1 MIELKNIKKVYQMGD
16 EPLAVLKGVDLSVKE
31 GEFVAIMGPSG
42 SGKSTLMHILGLLDK
57 PSAGSYKLFGREIS
71 ELDDVELSYLRA
83 RIIGFVFQQFN
94 LLPRITAADN
104 VALPQIYLGEKAR
117 PQEAGKYL
125 AQVGLG
131 DRMGHKPN
139 QLSGGQQQ
147 RVAIA
152 RSLVNDP
159 KIIFADEPTGNLASD
174 QSNEIM
180 AIFRK
185 LNDRGITVIIVT
197 HEPDIAAWADRVI
210 KVKDGLVVEDIAKK
224 APAKKEAAAHLRIP
238 KSFFLTWREVSEN
251 MTSSVNSI
259 ISNKTRSL
267 LTMLGIIIGVG
278 ALIAM
283 LAVGTGA
290 QRAIEKQ
297 MSSLGTNLLAVMPGS
312 RSQGGMSLGRGAVS
326 RLTLE
331 DARALA
337 KAVPNIT
344 KTDSNVQGSAQL
356 VYGSKNYRSRVTG
369 VTAIYPSMRAAE
381 PYYGRFFSEDEN
393 TRLKKVAVLGQTV
406 VTQLFGSENPVGKS
420 IKINRK
426 NFIVIGVLPMKG
438 ASGFQDQDDTVIVP
452 LNTAMKVLLGKK
464 YVDSIWVEVSDFKL
478 MAAVQEDIKAL
489 MRKRHG
495 VPAYKD
501 DDVSL
506 MNMAE
511 LQTMLT
517 GTIKTFSTLLGIIAG
532 ISLIVGGIGIMNIML
547 VSVSERTKEIGLRKA
562 IGATRRAVLLQFL
575 IEAIIISVIGGLLG
589 IMIGAGASM
598 LLSKLS
604 GWAIY
609 ISPLSVAL
617 AFGFS
622 ATVGVVFGF
631 WPAKKASLLS
641 PIDALRYE

>member
-1 MIELKNIKKVYQMGD
+1 MIELKGIRKVYQMGG
-16 EPLAVLKGVDLSVKE
+16 EPLEVLRGVDLSVRE

-42 SGKSTLMHILGLLDK
+42 SGKSTLMHILGLLDR

-117 PQEAGKYL
+117 PAEAGKYL
-125 AQVGLG
+125 AQVGLD

-159 KIIFADEPTGNLASD
+159 RIIFADEPTGNLASG
-174 QSNEIM
+174 QSREVM

-185 LNDRGITVIIVT
+185 LNEKGITIVIVT
-197 HEPDIAAWADRVI
+197 HEPDIAAWADRII
-210 KVKDGLVVEDIAKK
+210 KVKDGLVIEDISKK
-224 APAKKEAAAHLRIP
+224 APVKKASAEHLRIP
-238 KSFFLTWREVSEN
+238 KSFFLSRREISEN
-251 MTSSVNSI
+251 MVSSVNSI
-259 ISNKTRSL
+259 ISNKTRSF

-278 ALIAM
+278 ALISM

-297 MSSLGTNLLAVMPGS
+297 MSSLGTNLLAVMPGN
-312 RSQGGMSLGRGAVS
+312 RSQGGMSLGRGTVS
-326 RLTLE
+326 RLTLD
-331 DARALA
+331 DASALA
-337 KAVPNIT
+337 KVRNII
-344 KTDSNVQGSAQL
+344 KTDSNVQGQGQL
-356 VYGSKNYRSRVTG
+356 VYGAKNYRSRVTG
-369 VTAIYPSMRAAE
+369 VTAAYPSMRAAE

-393 TRLKKVAVLGQTV
+393 VRLKKVALLGTTV
-406 VTQLFGSENPVGKS
+406 VTQLFGTEDPVGKT

-426 NFIVIGVLPMKG
+426 NFTVIGVLPMKG
-438 ASGFQDQDDTVIVP
+438 AAGFQDQDDTVIVP
-452 LNTAMKVLLGKK
+452 LNTAMKVLLGKQ
-464 YVDSIWVEVSDFKL
+464 YVDSVWVEVSDYTL
-478 MAAVQEDIKAL
+478 MPAVQDDIKAL

-506 MNMAE
+506 MNMAD

-532 ISLIVGGIGIMNIML
+532 ISLLVGGIGIMNIML

-575 IEAIIISVIGGLLG
+575 IEAVIISVLGGLLG
-589 IMIGAGASM
+589 ILAGAGSSL

-609 ISPLSVAL
+609 ISPFSVAL

>member
-1 MIELKNIKKVYQMGD
+1 MIEIKGIRKIYQMGG
-16 EPLAVLKGVDLSVKE
+16 EPLEVLKGVDLSVQE

-57 PSAGSYKLFGREIS
+57 PSAGSYRLFGREIS
-71 ELDDVELSYLRA
+71 ELNDVELSYLRA

-117 PQEAGKYL
+117 PEEAGKYL

-131 DRMGHKPN
+131 DRAGHKPN

-174 QSNEIM
+174 QSREIM
-180 AIFRK
+180 GIFRK
-185 LNDRGITVIIVT
+185 LNDRGITVVIVT

-210 KVKDGLVVEDIAKK
+210 KVKDGLVVEDIVKK
-224 APAKKEAAAHLRIP
+224 ASPTKEAAGQLRIP
-238 KSFFLTWREVSEN
+238 KSFFLSWLEISEN
-251 MTSSVNSI
+251 MLSSINSI
-259 ISNKTRSL
+259 VSNKTRSF

-290 QRAIEKQ
+290 QRAIEQQ
-297 MSSLGTNLLAVMPGS
+297 MSSLGTNLLAVMPGN

-331 DARALA
+331 DAAALA
-337 KAVPNIT
+337 RVPNVT
-344 KTDSNVQGSAQL
+344 RSDSNVQGQAQL
-356 VYGSKNYRSRVTG
+356 VYGSNNYRSRVTG
-369 VTAIYPSMRAAE
+369 VTAVYPSMRAAA
-381 PYYGRFFSEDEN
+381 PYYGRFFSEEEN
-393 TRLKKVAVLGQTV
+393 IRLKKVAVLGQTV
-406 VTQLFGSENPVGKS
+406 VTQLFGAEDPVGRT

-426 NFIVIGVLPMKG
+426 NFTVIGVLPMKG
-438 ASGFQDQDDTVIVP
+438 AAGFQDQDDTVIVP

-464 YVDSIWVEVSDFKL
+464 YVDSVWVEVSDYTL
-478 MAAVQEDIKAL
+478 MPEVQEDIKAL
-489 MRKRHG
+489 VRKRHG

-506 MNMAE
+506 MNMAD

-532 ISLIVGGIGIMNIML
+532 ISLLVGGIGIMNIML

-575 IEAIIISVIGGLLG
+575 IEAVIISVIGGLLG
-589 IMIGAGASM
+589 ILAGTGASL
-598 LLSKLS
+598 LLSMLS
-604 GWAIY
+604 GWAVY
-609 ISPLSVAL
+609 ISPISVAL